1 VTVSR
6 AAATTVRNNISD
18 RDIVRTIESA
28 LLTFLPRCRPD
39 SAGALNDALCY
50 ALFPGGKRLRP
61 LLTIHAARIFG
72 LHDEG
77 LHDERVLRAACA
89 VEFVH
94 ASSLIIDD
102 LPCMD
107 DAGLRRGNPTLHL
120 VYGEDVALLAGIAL
134 LNQAYALFGGTPE
147 LIREATECIGVGGM
161 IGGQVTDLC
170 ACPGAAPLAER
181 DRKTSALMRLA
192 LTAGA
197 LAMGASR
204 DEIAPLGAAGQR
216 LGQAYQICDDLMDD
230 LRADQSGKTAGQDSR
245 HARPSHNA
253 RPDPDALYA
262 EMADLVEE
270 ARDCLLQAF
279 SPSDGVMGLLG
290 VIDKS
295 FATQTCVVQ
304 QSY

>member
-1 VTVSR
+1 MTVLR
-6 AAATTVRNNISD
+6 AAATTVRKNISD

-28 LLTFLPRCRPD
+28 LLTFLPRCRSD
-39 SAGALNDALCY
+39 SAGVLNDALCY

-61 LLTIHAARIFG
+61 LLTIRAARIF
-72 LHDEG
+72 G

-107 DAGLRRGNPTLHL
+107 DAGLRRKQPTLHL
-120 VYGEDVALLAGIAL
+120 VYGEDVALLSGIAL
-134 LNQAYALFGGTPE
+134 LNQAYALFGQNTE

-197 LAMGASR
+197 LAIGASR
-204 DEIAPLGAAGQR
+204 DEVAPLGAAGQR

-230 LRADQSGKTAGQDSR
+230 LHADQSGKTAGQDSR
-245 HARPSHNA
+245 HERSSHNA
-253 RPDPDALYA
+253 RPDPVALYA
-262 EMADLVEE
+262 EIADLVEG
-270 ARDCLLQAF
+270 ARNSLLQAF
-279 SPSDGVMGLLG
+279 GPGDGVTGLLG

-295 FATQTCVVQ
+295 FGAQNCTVKR
-304 QSY
+304 S